1 MKRKIKLTESELY
14 GLVKNTVSRI
24 ILEGQGYQKF
34 KQALKAP
41 ASTKMPTWKEADE
54 FITTGG
60 ADVNQP
66 WGNYYDKNGDRTD
79 RVQNSQGKIGQ
90 GFKHKLGRAASV
102 IGGAGVL
109 GAKKAANALRKGVG
123 SLYDKW
129 QHRKLKRKESG
140 GLDYESKSRN
150 LDKIISEAISKVV
163 NEGYYDDK
171 TPEEFYNEFRNLK
184 KNPCFEFEDGVI
196 YVDYDPEKNKFIAGS
211 VTNAG
216 LIPEYEFDVDLSMS
230 LDQNLEGLY
239 EYLIENG
246 EKEIDW

>member
-14 GLVKNTVSRI
+14 GLVKNAVSRV

-41 ASTKMPTWKEADE
+41 ASTEMPTWKEAEE
-54 FITTGG
+54 FVSTGG

-90 GFKHKLGRAASV
+90 GFKHKLGRAAGV
-102 IGGAGVL
+102 IGGLGVL
-109 GAKKAANALRKGVG
+109 GAKKAANKLGG
-123 SLYDKW
+123 LYDTW

-150 LDKIISEAISKVV
+150 LDRIISEAISKVV

-171 TPEEFYNEFRNLK
+171 TPEEFYNEFKSMK
-184 KNPCFEFEDGVI
+184 KHPCFDFKDGVI
-196 YVDYDPEKNKFIAGS
+196 YVDYDPEKNKFIAGGA
-211 VTNAG
+211 TNTG
-216 LIPEYEFDVDLSMS
+216 LIPEYEFDVDLSLS

-239 EYLIENG
+239 DYLIENG
-246 EKEIDW
+246 EEEVD